1 MSHGLL
7 LFIIVSYFSILFFYN
22 VIFLHASQMGLT
34 QHFKHT
40 IYIYLIYS
48 SHIII
53 TLNSPLHTKN
63 SMCHVPSE
71 CQAFLL
77 AFYMCLT

>member
-40 IYIYLIYS
+40 IYIFFPHYYHIKQS
-48 SHIII
+48 SSYQE
-53 TLNSPLHTKN
+53 LY
-63 SMCHVPSE
+63 VP
-71 CQAFLL
+71 CPF
-77 AFYMCLT
+77 